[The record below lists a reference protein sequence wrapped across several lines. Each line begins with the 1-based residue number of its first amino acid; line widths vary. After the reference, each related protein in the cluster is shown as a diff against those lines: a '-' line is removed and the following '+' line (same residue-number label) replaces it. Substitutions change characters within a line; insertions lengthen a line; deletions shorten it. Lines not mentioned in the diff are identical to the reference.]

1 MQLFE
6 DVQKVVSGKGGKIKI
21 SVPPCYSTILTNK
34 TNDTIFLYPKQ
45 SSRVGYPLLKGESL
59 EVENVTETSNFYTT
73 VLDAD
78 TTEEKGLY
86 ILCRPYIAPV
96 IPENNNVIIQKEN

>member
-6 DVQKVVSGKGGKIKI
+6 DIQKVVSGGGRVKV
-21 SVPPCYSTILTNK
+21 SVPPCYSTVLTNK
-34 TNDTIFLYPKQ
+34 TDDTIYLYPNQ
-45 SSRVGYPLLKGESL
+45 SSRIGYPLLKGESL

-78 TTEEKGLY
+78 TSEEKGLY
-86 ILCRPYIAPV
+86 ILCRPYIEP
-96 IPENNNVIIQKEN
+96 IRPQEINNVVIQKDN